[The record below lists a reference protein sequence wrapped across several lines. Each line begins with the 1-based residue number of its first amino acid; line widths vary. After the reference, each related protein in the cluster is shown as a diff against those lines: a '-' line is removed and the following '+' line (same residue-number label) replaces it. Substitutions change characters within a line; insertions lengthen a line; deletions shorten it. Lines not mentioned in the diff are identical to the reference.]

1 MEKIKKTI
9 LTSLLFFP
17 YSVFAVSYF
26 GSGYSNEGTI
36 AGMIGYIIDFV
47 LDPVVS
53 LLIAAAV
60 VVFLWGVVKYITSGD
75 NEEERKKA
83 KDLIIYGIIGLF
95 VMVSV
100 WGLVGLLTGTFDLND
115 DIPEIPKYTP

>member
-1 MEKIKKTI
+1 
-9 LTSLLFFP
+9 
-17 YSVFAVSYF
+17 VSYF